1 MIVFIFDLHRGSPG
15 TDPGFYPENGTG
27 AVSFLTQFSISIVEP
42 ETKASVSACGT

>member
-1 MIVFIFDLHRGSPG
+1 VMIVFIFDLHHGSPG
-15 TDPGFYPENGTG
+15 LYRENRIG